1 MRVLVVEDYDP
12 LREAIIKALREAT
25 YTVVS
30 AAEGAAGLKL
40 ATSGPLDL
48 VILDLMLPGMDG
60 LTLLREIR
68 KQQID
73 TYVLILTAR
82 DTVDDRIAGLD
93 AGADDYLPKPFEMKE
108 LLARVRA
115 LVRRQYGKKETK
127 IAVGEVEID
136 TAGRHVYVAGE
147 EIVLTA
153 REYALL
159 EYLAHRKGEVVSRDE
174 ISEHLYYDGRPTA
187 SNVIDVYMGYLRRKL
202 ESPERPKLLHT
213 RRGQGY
219 LFGVVD

>member
-12 LREAIIKALREAT
+12 LREAITKALREAR
-25 YTVVS
+25 YTVVT
-30 AAEGAAGLKL
+30 AADGAEGLKM

-48 VILDLMLPGMDG
+48 VILDLMLPEMDG
-60 LTLLREIR
+60 ISLLREIR

-82 DTVDDRIAGLD
+82 DTVDDRITGLD

-127 IAVGEVEID
+127 ITVGEVEID
-136 TAGRHVYVAGE
+136 TAGRHVHVAGE
-147 EIVLTA
+147 EVILTA

-159 EYLAHRKGEVVSRDE
+159 EYLAHRKGEIVTRDE
-174 ISEHLYYDGRPTA
+174 IGEHLYYDGRPSS

-202 ESPERPKLLHT
+202 ERPERPKLLHT

-219 LFGVVD
+219 LFGVTD

>member
-12 LREAIIKALREAT
+12 LREATTKALREAS

-30 AAEGAAGLKL
+30 AADGAVGLKM
-40 ATSGPLDL
+40 ASSGPFDL
-48 VILDLMLPGMDG
+48 VILDLMLPELDG
-60 LTLLREIR
+60 ISLLREIR
-68 KQQID
+68 TREID

-82 DTVDDRIAGLD
+82 DSVEDRIAGLD

-115 LVRRQYGKKETK
+115 LVRRQYGKKDTK
-127 IAVGEVEID
+127 ITVGEVEID
-136 TAGRHVYVAGE
+136 TTGRHVYVAGE
-147 EIVLTA
+147 EIILTA

-159 EYLAHRKGEVVSRDE
+159 EYLAHRKGEIVTRDE
-174 ISEHLYYDGRPTA
+174 IGEHLYYDGRPSS

-202 ESPERPKLLHT
+202 ERPEQPKLLHT

-219 LFGVVD
+219 LFGVTD